1 MGDNMPEDEH
11 GSALLVRGAMEH
23 AVAELPPVHD
33 LVPAAVVQ
41 GRRRRAR
48 VRVAV
53 AAAVACAVG
62 SVALGS
68 VALPGG
74 DGGGRTVRPAASTTP
89 SPRTSEEPA
98 PYRTPVHIEPTSDT
112 EDAMAG
118 LPPAERGRQE
128 DFQQRAAA
136 LLDELLPDEVGLI
149 RPVDLAVWRYQGETA
164 DGEVFSVVLS
174 VRPSGGVPRSTRHG
188 DTCPEDPESLRGGS
202 CEQGTLPDGTKV
214 AAYRLIDGS
223 PDRTYTRARFAYGH
237 SDAELAVYPDPDAK
251 ASAPVTA
258 GQLLAVVRDR
268 RFLDLV
274 RYADANPMEK
284 KQISV
289 LGG

>member
-1 MGDNMPEDEH
+1 MPEDEH
-11 GSALLVRGAMEH
+11 GSALLVREFMEH
-23 AVAELPPVHD
+23 AVAELPPAHD

-48 VRVAV
+48 VRVAA

-62 SVALGS
+62 AVVFGS
-68 VALPGG
+68 VVLPGG
-74 DGGGRTVRPAASTTP
+74 DGGGMVRPAASTTP

-98 PYRTPVHIEPTSDT
+98 PYRTPVHVEPTSDT
-112 EDAMAG
+112 EDAMAD
-118 LPPAERGRQE
+118 LPPAERERQE
-128 DFQQRAAA
+128 EFQQRAAV
-136 LLDELLPDEVGLI
+136 LLDKLLPDEVGLI

-164 DGEVFSVVLS
+164 DGEVFGVVLS
-174 VRPSGGVPRSTRHG
+174 VRPAGSVPRSTRHG

-214 AAYRLIDGS
+214 AAYRLLDGA
-223 PDRTYTRARFAYGH
+223 PDRTYTRVRFAYGH

-251 ASAPVTA
+251 ASAPVTPA
-258 GQLLAVVRDR
+258 QLLAAVRDP

-289 LGG
+289 MGG

>member
-1 MGDNMPEDEH
+1 MGDNMPGDEH
-11 GSALLVRGAMEH
+11 GSALLVRGALEH

-62 SVALGS
+62 AVGFGA

-74 DGGGRTVRPAASTTP
+74 NGGGGTVSPAASTTP
-89 SPRTSEEPA
+89 APRTSEEPA

-112 EDAMAG
+112 EDAMAD
-118 LPPAERGRQE
+118 LPPAERERQE
-128 DFQQRAAA
+128 EFQQRAAV

-164 DGEVFSVVLS
+164 GGEVFSVVLS
-174 VRPSGGVPRSTRHG
+174 VRPAGSVPKSTRLG
-188 DTCPEDPESLRGGS
+188 DTCPEDPDSLKGGS
-202 CEQGTLPDGTKV
+202 CEQGTLPGGIKV
-214 AAYRLIDGS
+214 AAYRLVEGS
-223 PDRTYTRARFAYGH
+223 PDTMYTRVRFAYGH
-237 SDAELAVYPDPDAK
+237 SDAELAVYPDQDAK
-251 ASAPVTA
+251 ASTPVTT
-258 GQLLAVVRDR
+258 GQMLAAVRDP

-284 KQISV
+284 KQVSV
-289 LGG
+289 MGG

>member
-1 MGDNMPEDEH
+1 MPQDEH
-11 GSALLVRGAMEH
+11 GSALLVRDAMEH
-23 AVAELPPVHD
+23 AVAELPPALD

-53 AAAVACAVG
+53 AAGVACAIGAVVFG
-62 SVALGS
+62 SA
-68 VALPGG
+68 ALPGG
-74 DGGGRTVRPAASTTP
+74 GGGGTTVRPAASTTP
-89 SPRTSEEPA
+89 APRTSKEPA

-112 EDAMAG
+112 EESMAD
-118 LPPAERGRQE
+118 LPPAERKRQE
-128 DFQQRAAA
+128 GFQQQAAV
-136 LLDELLPDEVGLI
+136 LLDELLPDAVGLI

-164 DGEVFSVVLS
+164 GGKVFTVTLS
-174 VRPSGGVPRSTRHG
+174 VRPSGSVPRTTRHG
-188 DTCPEDPESLRGGS
+188 DTCPEDPDSLRGGS
-202 CEQGTLPDGTKV
+202 CEQGTLPGGIKAT
-214 AAYRLIDGS
+214 AYRLVDGS
-223 PDRTYTRARFAYGH
+223 PDTMYTRVRFVYGH
-237 SDAELAVYPDPDAK
+237 SDVELAVYPDQDAK

-274 RYADANPMEK
+274 RYADASPMEK

>member
-1 MGDNMPEDEH
+1 MPEDEH
-11 GSALLVRGAMEH
+11 GSALLVREFMEH
-23 AVAELPPVHD
+23 AVAELPPAHD

-62 SVALGS
+62 AVVFGS
-68 VALPGG
+68 VVLPGG
-74 DGGGRTVRPAASTTP
+74 DGGGTVRPAASTTP

-98 PYRTPVHIEPTSDT
+98 PYRTPVHVEPTSDT
-112 EDAMAG
+112 EDAMAD
-118 LPPAERGRQE
+118 LPPAERERQE
-128 DFQQRAAA
+128 EFQQRAAV

-149 RPVDLAVWRYQGETA
+149 QPVDLAVWRYQGETA
-164 DGEVFSVVLS
+164 DGEVFGVVLS
-174 VRPSGGVPRSTRHG
+174 VRPSGSVPRSTRHG
-188 DTCPEDPESLRGGS
+188 DTCPEDPGSLRGGS

-214 AAYRLIDGS
+214 AAYRLLDGA
-223 PDRTYTRARFAYGH
+223 PDRTYTRVRFAYGH
-237 SDAELAVYPDPDAK
+237 SDAELAVYPDVDTK
-251 ASAPVTA
+251 ASAPVTPA
-258 GQLLAVVRDR
+258 QLLAAVRDP

-289 LGG
+289 MGG

>member
-118 LPPAERGRQE
+118 LPAAERERQE
-128 DFQQRAAA
+128 DFQQRAAV
-136 LLDELLPDEVGLI
+136 LLDELLPDGVGLI

-164 DGEVFSVVLS
+164 GGKFTIVLS
-174 VRPSGGVPRSTRHG
+174 VRPAGSVPKSTRLG
-188 DTCPEDPESLRGGS
+188 DTCPEDPESLKGGS
-202 CEQGTLPDGTKV
+202 CEQGTLPDGTKL
-214 AAYRLIDGS
+214 AAYRLVEGS
-223 PDRTYTRARFAYGH
+223 PDTMYTRVRFSYGH
-237 SDAELAVYPDPDAK
+237 SDVELAVHPDEDAK

-274 RYADANPMEK
+274 RYADAHPMEK

>member
-1 MGDNMPEDEH
+1 MPEDEH

-23 AVAELPPVHD
+23 AVAELAPVHD

-48 VRVAV
+48 VRVAA

-62 SVALGS
+62 AVVFGS

-98 PYRTPVHIEPTSDT
+98 PYRTPVHVEPTSDT
-112 EDAMAG
+112 EDAMAD
-118 LPPAERGRQE
+118 LPPAERERQE
-128 DFQQRAAA
+128 EFQQRAAV
-136 LLDELLPDEVGLI
+136 LLDGLLPDAVGLI

-174 VRPSGGVPRSTRHG
+174 VRPSGSVPGSARHM
-188 DTCPEDPESLRGGS
+188 DTCPEDPDYLKGGS
-202 CEQGTLPDGTKV
+202 CEQGTLPGGTKV
-214 AAYRLIDGS
+214 AAYRLFDGS
-223 PDRTYTRARFAYGH
+223 PDRTYTRVRFVYGH
-237 SDAELAVYPDPDAK
+237 SDAELAVYPHLDAK
-251 ASAPVTA
+251 ASAPVSA
-258 GQLLAVVRDR
+258 GQMLSVVRDR

-274 RYADANPMEK
+274 RYADAHPMEE